1 MARGDLNPPSN
12 AQEELKKIRAEKRR
26 LIKRENELKGQKKA
40 LKDIEKFKQLL
51 KLREEIREIHLKA
64 QEQAEELAKSNGV
77 SLTSLS
83 KLKTKTFLYQHPTR
97 RTLKADDKNEPWV
110 KDALNGVGGNKW
122 TLEDLEN
129 TALNSQLRSYNRA
142 KSRKGKKASKRASD
156 KPNEKTS
163 VIGSRGI
170 R

>member
-1 MARGDLNPPSN
+1 MAKGDLNPPIN
-12 AQEELKKIRAEKRR
+12 AQEELKKIRAEKRK
-26 LIKRENELKGQKKA
+26 LIKREKELKGQKKA
-40 LKDIEKFKQLL
+40 LKDIDKFKELL
-51 KLREEIREIHLKA
+51 KLKEEIREIHSKA
-64 QEQAEELAKSNGV
+64 YARAEELVKSKGV

-83 KLKTKTFLYQHPTR
+83 KLKTKTYLYQHPTR
-97 RTLKADDKNEPWV
+97 RTLKADDKSVPWV
-110 KDALNGVGGNKW
+110 RDALNGVGGNKW

-129 TALNSQLRSYNRA
+129 TALNSQLRSFNRA
-142 KSRKGKKASKRASD
+142 KSRKGKKATKRASD